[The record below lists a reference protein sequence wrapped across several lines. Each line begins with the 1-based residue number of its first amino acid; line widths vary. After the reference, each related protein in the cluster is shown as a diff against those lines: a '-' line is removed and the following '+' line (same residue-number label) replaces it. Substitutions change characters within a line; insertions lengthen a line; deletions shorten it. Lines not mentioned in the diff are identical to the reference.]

1 MIGPVE
7 PAMRW
12 RCRSARQAGASLR
25 EINNAADTVKG
36 IAEFHAMPLS
46 FRSSFRLFR
55 YLLPI
60 AMPAALVAAGLLTA
74 TTSAIATQEPVKQEP
89 AKQAEPIVLRIVGGL
104 GGVRQYSD
112 LEAPFWQQRLPHET
126 GGRISGTIH
135 PFDRSGLRGQEMLQ
149 LISLGVV
156 PFGTALLALVGG
168 DEPEL
173 GAMDL
178 PGLNPDVQALREV
191 VDRFRPRIERILAER
206 YSIEL
211 LGVYTYPAQVMF
223 CREAF
228 TGLDD
233 LKGRRIRTSSV
244 GQSEFVAAVGAIP
257 VITPFAELVD
267 AVKNRV
273 VDCAITGT
281 LSGHQ
286 IGLSQVTTHIHEMS
300 LSWGLS
306 FFGANSAAWSAL
318 PDDVRQTLRT
328 KITSLESDIWEA
340 AQHDTQFGIACAT
353 GAATQCGPV
362 PAGRM
367 TRVPTSANDI
377 KIRYETLKG
386 TILPRWIERCGT
398 DCMHAWNSLLAGSV
412 GLQLDQ
418 TGSVTNLP
426 FIQSDKRAR
435 AVKDKP

>member
-1 MIGPVE
+1 
-7 PAMRW
+7 
-12 RCRSARQAGASLR
+12 
-25 EINNAADTVKG
+25 
-36 IAEFHAMPLS
+36 
-46 FRSSFRLFR
+46 
-55 YLLPI
+55 
-60 AMPAALVAAGLLTA
+60 MPAALVAAGLLTA
-74 TTSAIATQEPVKQEP
+74 TTSAIATQEP

-104 GGVRQYSD
+104 GGIRQYFG
-112 LEAPFWQQRLPHET
+112 LEAPFWQQRLPNET
-126 GGRISGTIH
+126 GGRISATIH

-149 LISLGVV
+149 LIRLGVV
-156 PFGTALLALVGG
+156 PFGTALLSLVGG

-178 PGLNPDVQALREV
+178 PGLSPDVEALRDV
-191 VDRFRPRIERILAER
+191 VDRFRPHIERILAER
-206 YSIEL
+206 YGIEL

-244 GQSEFVAAVGAIP
+244 SQSEFVAAFGAVP
-257 VITPFAELVD
+257 VITPFSELVD

-286 IGLSQVTTHIHEMS
+286 IGLSHVTTHIHEMS

-328 KITSLESDIWEA
+328 KIATLESDIWEA

-353 GAATQCGPV
+353 GEATQCGPV

-367 TRVPTSANDI
+367 TRVPTSANDVRI
-377 KIRYETLKG
+377 GRETLKG

-398 DCMHAWNSLLAGSV
+398 DCMHAWNSLLGASV

-418 TGSVTNLP
+418 TGSVTTLP
-426 FIQSDKRAR
+426 FVQSDKRAR
-435 AVKDKP
+435 AAKDKP